1 MRSLVQAEDLAR
13 LGEARL
19 AALLAEQ
26 ISRLPYHRQREWVSR
41 HLPAKGAAKPSLSRL
56 LDDIEAF
63 CTESRAGTFIS
74 WADEDGWDGDAEGGE
89 PEELKE
95 WIEIFTDLMKGA
107 QALSQAGRHVDA
119 QRAYARLLELL
130 NEARETTDILGGNHG
145 DPLDWLPLDF
155 AEVVEGCARSMLG
168 SGGDRNIDDVLS
180 RMLPIARRFR
190 YAGGFLGL
198 ARALNAK
205 GRDRLRARLTA
216 GISAEPA
223 RDRGEPADIEGLL
236 ALARVGKNEQEALA
250 LKERFAAQ
258 NAVYLSEALAYR
270 RRQGDWEAVGRLA
283 QLGLERFG
291 PNPQFSRALIEARRA
306 CGDEAGAQQAQV
318 DEFLQEPTAVRFVEL
333 KRRSEALGNW
343 EAVVDKF
350 LRTAPSR
357 AEDLDYTPGLRTQV
371 LLAEGRE
378 SAVLSALEARE
389 RRISFGE
396 AKLIAKYAVA
406 RLSSGL
412 DLSRFKK
419 LAVLRDRLR
428 REKEEQYAWLRLMLR
443 PPATLSATEFA
454 RLAGRMYRRLVDL
467 HLESGRSSRV
477 EPAAHYCAIV
487 FEISQLRDEAA
498 LWTDLLRHLR
508 LRHGRKRLIWA
519 RLRAEGCPLE

>member
-1 MRSLVQAEDLAR
+1 M
-13 LGEARL
+13 GEARL
-19 AALLAEQ
+19 AELLAEQ

-41 HLPAKGAAKPSLSRL
+41 QLPPKGASKPNPSRL

-63 CTESRAGTFIS
+63 YTESRTGTFVS
-74 WADEDGWDGDAEGGE
+74 WVDDDGWDGDAGDEE

-107 QALSQAGRHVDA
+107 QALTQAGRHADA
-119 QRAYARLLELL
+119 KRAYARLLELL
-130 NEARETTDILGGNHG
+130 TEARETTDILGGNHG

-155 AEVVEGCARSMLG
+155 AEVVEGYARSMLA
-168 SGGDRNIDDVLS
+168 SGGDRNVDDVLG
-180 RMLPIARRFR
+180 RMLPTARQFR

-205 GRDRLRARLTA
+205 GRDRLRAQLTA
-216 GISAEPA
+216 GISVEPA
-223 RDRGEPADIEGLL
+223 RNRGELADTEGLI
-236 ALARVGKNEQEALA
+236 ALARVGKNEKEVLA
-250 LKERFAAQ
+250 LKERFASQ

-283 QLGLERFG
+283 HLGLERFG
-291 PNPQFSRALIEARRA
+291 PNPEFSRALIEARRA
-306 CGDEAGAQQAQV
+306 CGDEAGAQQAQI
-318 DEFLQEPTAVRFVEL
+318 DDFLQEPTAARFVEL

-343 EAVVDKF
+343 DAVVDKL
-350 LRTAPSR
+350 LRAAPST
-357 AEDLDYTPGLRTQV
+357 AGDLDDTPGLRSQV

-378 SAVLSALEARE
+378 GAVLGALDARG
-389 RRISFGE
+389 RRISFEE

-406 RLSSGL
+406 RLSQGL
-412 DLSRFKK
+412 ELSRFKRLGK
-419 LAVLRDRLR
+419 LRDRLR
-428 REKEEQYAWLRLMLR
+428 REKQEQYEWLRLMLR
-443 PPATLSATEFA
+443 APATLSATDSA
-454 RLAGRMYRRLVDL
+454 LLACRMYRRLVDL
-467 HLESGRSSRV
+467 HLDSGRSSRV
-477 EPAAHYCAIV
+477 APAAHYCAIV
-487 FEISQLRDEAA
+487 FEISRLRDEAG